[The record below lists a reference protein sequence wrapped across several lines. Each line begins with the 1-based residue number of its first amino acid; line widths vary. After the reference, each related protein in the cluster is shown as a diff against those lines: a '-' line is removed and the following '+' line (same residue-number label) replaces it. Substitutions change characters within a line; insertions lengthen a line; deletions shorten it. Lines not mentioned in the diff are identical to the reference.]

1 MKHKIPDYTFDPDA
15 EYGMDVEVE
24 ITTAYIK
31 EYSIKIKNY
40 NLQKLLVEISELE
53 IDFDSNSVLG
63 IRVFNVLHI
72 ALDNLL
78 NRNR

>member
-1 MKHKIPDYTFDPDA
+1 MKHKIPEYTFDPNS
-15 EYGMDVEVE
+15 EYGMDIEGETVREYV
-24 ITTAYIK
+24 K

-40 NLQKLLVEISELE
+40 NLQQLLVEISELE

-63 IRVFNVLHI
+63 IRVFNMLHI